1 VCFSIHAV
9 SSGFFRFTPLCLEED
24 ATIGIK
30 MPERTMTK
38 VSRSSENATVP
49 IMRIKYYGV
58 RGSLPTP
65 IPPHIFEKRVKQT
78 VARIIKNSNNKGL
91 TLKEIF
97 NKLPF
102 HIKSTYGGNTPCVLV
117 QIGKHSIILD
127 GGSGLRELGIDLMKG
142 DFAKGS
148 GHALFFFSH
157 THWDH
162 IQGLPF
168 FIPLFIKG
176 NSFEFFY
183 GFEDLEERL
192 RGQYDPR
199 YFPIDMDYMQAEKV
213 FTTIP
218 SDSEKDFGD
227 FTVKVLQQ
235 NHPGHSFAYRI
246 EAGGKTFVYSTDVEF
261 NDKNYDQ
268 LYKAIDF
275 FKDADVL
282 TFDTMYTLEEALNK
296 IDWGHSSTQ
305 IGIDIAHHGNIKKV
319 VLFHYDPTY
328 SDERIHQMVDIGKS
342 YKNKLYPN
350 SDIEIIPSYEGLE
363 LQL

>member
-1 VCFSIHAV
+1 MANVQK
-9 SSGFFRFTPLCLEED
+9 TD
-24 ATIGIK
+24 AT
-30 MPERTMTK
+30 
-38 VSRSSENATVP
+38 
-49 IMRIKYYGV
+49 MRIKYYGV

-65 IPPHIFEKRVKQT
+65 MLPRDVEIKIKQA
-78 VARIIKNSNNKGL
+78 VAYIIKKSGTGTN
-91 TLKEIF
+91 LKEIF

-102 HIKSTYGGNTPCVLV
+102 HVKSTYGGNTPCVYI
-117 QIGKHSIILD
+117 QIGDHSIILD
-127 GGSGLRELGIDLMKG
+127 GGSGLRGLGIDLMKR
-142 DFAKGS
+142 DFGKGK

-176 NSFEFFY
+176 NSFDFY
-183 GFEDLEERL
+183 YGLEDLEDRL

-199 YFPIDMDYMQAEKV
+199 YFPIDMDYMQADKV
-213 FTTIP
+213 FSTIP
-218 SDSEKDFGD
+218 TGTEKDFGD

-246 EAGGKTFVYSTDVEF
+246 EADGRTFVYSTDVEF
-261 NDKNYDQ
+261 NDKNYNQ
-268 LYKAIDF
+268 LYEAIDF
-275 FKDADVL
+275 YKGADIL

-319 VLFHYDPTY
+319 VLYHYDPTF
-328 SDERIHQMVDIGKS
+328 SDEQIHQMVEIGKS
-342 YKNKLYPN
+342 YKNKLYPD
-350 SDIEIIPSYEGLE
+350 SEIGIFPSYEGLE
-363 LQL
+363 LLL